1 MPCYIGSC
9 FKDVG
14 SLGWVVSKH
23 CFQLLSA
30 GLTQVL
36 GLWFKMNKPRV
47 LSSPAGSSL
56 PLDLPRTALRGAPQ
70 TPPSSSALTH
80 QARQPSPRAVL
91 QKLPSPFSSL
101 PCLSSG
107 PALLLY
113 IRV

>member
-1 MPCYIGSC
+1 MQCYVGSC

-14 SLGWVVSKH
+14 SLGWVVSRH
-23 CFQLLSA
+23 SFQLLSA

-47 LSSPAGSSL
+47 LSSPADSSL
-56 PLDLPRTALRGAPQ
+56 PVDLPRTALCGAPQ
-70 TPPSSSALTH
+70 TLPSSSALTH
-80 QARQPSPRAVL
+80 QARQPSPPAVL
-91 QKLPSPFSSL
+91 QNLPSRFISL

-107 PALLLY
+107 PALLIY